1 MLSRYFY
8 SYSYSARL
16 FNYMPASVGNGD
28 SIHYNH
34 ERTSVI
40 KLHLFTFHLLSF
52 INQCLFGISY
62 VDIHCHLPRLAIT
75 CTVYGKDIVVFLKLI
90 LNQTN
95 VL

>member
-1 MLSRYFY
+1 MLSRYLY

-16 FNYMPASVGNGD
+16 FNY
-28 SIHYNH
+28 IYYNH
-34 ERTSVI
+34 ERTSVT
-40 KLHLFTFHLLSF
+40 KLHIFMHYFYVHLLPF

-62 VDIHCHLPRLAIT
+62 VDIHCHLPRLTIT
-75 CTVYGKDIVVFLKLI
+75 CTVYGKDILVFLKLI